1 MGTAA
6 LGPAWTDAEIE
17 DALTRADLGFDRPA
31 DVAEAVAEVIANDG
45 IVAWFEGRAEYG
57 PRALGHRSLL
67 ADPRN
72 ADNLERLN
80 EVKGREQFRPVA
92 PMVLAHRAAAIFDGP
107 LPSPYMLFTHGVRPE
122 WRDRIPAATHV
133 DGSARIQTVDR
144 RDEPL
149 VARMLEAFER
159 RTGVPVVINTSLNT
173 AGRPIVNSPRDAL
186 EVFGSAPVT
195 ALAMGPFLVR
205 RERLFG
211 RLAA

>member
-1 MGTAA
+1 
-6 LGPAWTDAEIE
+6 
-17 DALTRADLGFDRPA
+17 
-31 DVAEAVAEVIANDG
+31 
-45 IVAWFEGRAEYG
+45 
-57 PRALGHRSLL
+57 
-67 ADPRN
+67 
-72 ADNLERLN
+72 
-80 EVKGREQFRPVA
+80 
-92 PMVLAHRAAAIFDGP
+92 MVLAERADAIFDGP
-107 LPSPYMLFTHGVRPE
+107 LPSPYMLFTHDVRPG

-149 VARMLEAFER
+149 VARVLEAFER

-195 ALAMGPFLVR
+195 ALAIGPFLVR
-205 RERLFG
+205 RERLFA